1 MSRITKVLIANR
13 GEIAVRII
21 RAARDYGIGS
31 VAVYAD
37 QDINSLHAKLAD
49 EAYAPVLVCYR
60 RGEQLIESLRRVG
73 PDRRLLRQ
81 AQRYV
86 VNLPRHVHGRLL
98 ADGAIEELHPG
109 IFVQAQGNLYDRHLG
124 FCADRSLVREP
135 DELMI

>member
-1 MSRITKVLIANR
+1 MRLLGNDRELRVSFRT
-13 GEIAVRII
+13 
-21 RAARDYGIGS
+21 AAEEF
-31 VAVYAD
+31 
-37 QDINSLHAKLAD
+37 KLVAD